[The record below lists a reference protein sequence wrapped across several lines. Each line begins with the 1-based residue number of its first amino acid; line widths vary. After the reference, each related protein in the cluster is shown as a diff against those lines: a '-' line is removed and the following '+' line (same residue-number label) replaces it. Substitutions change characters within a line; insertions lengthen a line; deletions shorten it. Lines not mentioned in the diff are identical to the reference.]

1 MKDEFEK
8 DFRKSVREIIQKV
21 MAKYKLTFDRQ
32 PIWQTIV
39 EYLPAESVLSKSL
52 RRHKAESI
60 GNIPQGRDALDL
72 QKILEGLLSSGG
84 DRVKYLDSNELWESS
99 PDLQAT
105 LQQYLVGEIIH
116 PERVLLMTTDPL
128 FHLLG
133 TSAKISV
140 DGTFRIAPSYW
151 KQVFILQVCEKKF
164 GCLQF
169 FSTMK
174 SQMSSQIDAK
184 ANTV

>member
-8 DFRKSVREIIQKV
+8 DFRKSVRETIQMV
-21 MAKYKLTFDRQ
+21 MSKYKLKFDRQ

-39 EYLPAESVLSKSL
+39 EFLPAESVLSKSL

-60 GNIPQGRDALDL
+60 GNIPRGRDALDL

-84 DRVKYLDSNELWESS
+84 DRVKYLDSNELLESN
-99 PDLQAT
+99 PNLQAT

-116 PERVLLMTTDPL
+116 PERVLLMTTNPL

-133 TSAKISV
+133 SYMTNEDEHERAQTSTNKHARA
-140 DGTFRIAPSYW
+140 D
-151 KQVFILQVCEKKF
+151 KKNNF
-164 GCLQF
+164 NNEEELY
-169 FSTMK
+169 K
-174 SQMSSQIDAK
+174 K
-184 ANTV
+184 

>member
-1 MKDEFEK
+1 MEGQIVAEKIQREMKDEFEK
-8 DFRKSVREIIQKV
+8 DFRKSVRETIQMV
-21 MAKYKLTFDRQ
+21 MSRYKLKFDRQ

-39 EYLPAESVLSKSL
+39 EFLPAESVLSKSL

-60 GNIPQGRDALDL
+60 GNIPR
-72 QKILEGLLSSGG
+72 KILEGLLSSGG
-84 DRVKYLDSNELWESS
+84 YRVKYLDSNELLESN

-133 TSAKISV
+133 
-140 DGTFRIAPSYW
+140 SYMTNEERARMCTNEH
-151 KQVFILQVCEKKF
+151 K
-164 GCLQF
+164 
-169 FSTMK
+169 
-174 SQMSSQIDAK
+174 
-184 ANTV
+184 

>member
-1 MKDEFEK
+1 MEGQIVAEKIQREMKDEFEK
-8 DFRKSVREIIQKV
+8 DFRKSVRETIQMV
-21 MAKYKLTFDRQ
+21 MSKYKLKFDRQ

-39 EYLPAESVLSKSL
+39 EFLPAESVLSKSL

-60 GNIPQGRDALDL
+60 GNIPRGRDALDL

-84 DRVKYLDSNELWESS
+84 DRVKYLDSNELLESN

-164 GCLQF
+164 ACLIHF
-169 FSTMK
+169 
-174 SQMSSQIDAK
+174 
-184 ANTV
+184 